1 MLNGKIDLRSDTI
14 TPPDA
19 GMRQAMADAIVGD
32 DVLGDDPTVQA
43 LEKHVAELMGK
54 QEALYVPSGTMAN
67 QLAIRTQTRPG
78 DAMILEANAHIDCY
92 ESGAP
97 AALAGVHTRR
107 VTGDRGRFSAKQLE
121 AAIPIK
127 NDHFAQASLVCVENT
142 HNQGGGSIWPLSQIQ
157 DVTGTARKH
166 GLALHL
172 DGARLWN
179 ASAASGVSLADY
191 AATFDTV
198 SVCFSKGLGAPVGSA
213 LLGPS
218 HLIEKAR
225 FYRKQQGG
233 AMRQVGI
240 LAAAAQYAL
249 THNRDRLAQDH
260 DHCRQLAEGL
270 SEIDGIEVD
279 PEEVETNMLFIE
291 TGKHDAATLT
301 QKLDELGIRV
311 LATGPST
318 LRAVTNLTF
327 QADEVERV
335 IHAFKQVL

>member
-43 LEKHVAELMGK
+43 LENHVAELLGK
-54 QEALYVPSGTMAN
+54 EKALYVPSGTMAN

-78 DAMILEANAHIDCY
+78 DAMILEGHAHIDCY

-97 AALAGVHTRR
+97 AALAGVHTRL
-107 VTGDRGRFSAKQLE
+107 VKGERGRFTGEQLE
-121 AAIPIK
+121 TAIPVK
-127 NDHFAQASLVCVENT
+127 NDHFAQASLVCIENT

-213 LLGPS
+213 LVGPS
-218 HLIEKAR
+218 DLIEKAR

-260 DHCRQLAEGL
+260 ENCRHLAEGL
-270 SEIDGIEVD
+270 YEIDGIEVD

-291 TGKHDAATLT
+291 TSNHDAATLT
-301 QKLDELGIRV
+301 QRLDELGVRV
-311 LATGPST
+311 LATGPLT
-318 LRAVTNLTF
+318 LRAVANPTL
-327 QADEVERV
+327 QAEEADRV
-335 IHAFKQVL
+335 IHAVKQIF